1 MPIAEQAELFT
12 GFFTLAGS
20 SGKAGDVTIETGRL
34 TLTDA
39 AQVSATTVG
48 EGQGGTLRVTASEAV
63 ELIGIGS
70 GLTTETLGSGNAGNL
85 IIETEKLIIRDG
97 GYVSASTIGEG
108 QAGTLSVTA
117 SDAVEVAGTPDGQI
131 PSGLSAISASPK
143 KAGNLTIT
151 TGDLI
156 IRDRGQV
163 SVSSTTSAGG
173 GSLEV
178 TASSIQLDNQSVL
191 AAQSGSGDGGN
202 ITLQVQD
209 LLLLRRNSEISTEA
223 GMNQAGGNGGNITI
237 NTDFIVA
244 VPKEDSDIVADAFEG
259 NGGNINITTQGI
271 FGIEFREQQTP
282 KSDITASSEFGVDGV
297 VELNTPDVDA
307 SRGLATLP
315 VEPTEPEVVQS
326 CQPGGSSAQSEFV
339 VTGRG
344 GLPPDSQEAVRTEE
358 AFVDLVTLDSE
369 VEKRSASVT
378 GATSTRSRATPIV
391 EATRWIIGSK
401 GEVVLTASAPT
412 VTPYSPGLTPATC
425 SAS

>member
-1 MPIAEQAELFT
+1 VPIAEQAELFT

-237 NTDFIVA
+237 DTDFIVA

-259 NGGNINITTQGI
+259 NGVISVSLL
-271 FGIEFREQQTP
+271 
-282 KSDITASSEFGVDGV
+282 KVSLASS
-297 VELNTPDVDA
+297 
-307 SRGLATLP
+307 
-315 VEPTEPEVVQS
+315 
-326 CQPGGSSAQSEFV
+326 SENKIHRK
-339 VTGRG
+339 VTS
-344 GLPPDSQEAVRTEE
+344 L
-358 AFVDLVTLDSE
+358 LVLSLE
-369 VEKRSASVT
+369 
-378 GATSTRSRATPIV
+378 
-391 EATRWIIGSK
+391 
-401 GEVVLTASAPT
+401 
-412 VTPYSPGLTPATC
+412 
-425 SAS
+425 